1 MCPNPSQLTS
11 GSHFPSWSSVDSNN
25 DLGQAFKVVG
35 GRIHLEA
42 ATYQISE
49 MIVAMVMITTNP
61 REYPSDK
68 VELSVWVV
76 ELN

>member
-1 MCPNPSQLTS
+1 M
-11 GSHFPSWSSVDSNN
+11 
-25 DLGQAFKVVG
+25 
-35 GRIHLEA
+35 EA

>member
-1 MCPNPSQLTS
+1 MCPNPSRLTS

-25 DLGQAFKVVG
+25 DLGQAFRVV

-42 ATYQISE
+42 ATYQTSE
-49 MIVAMVMITTNP
+49 MMVAMVRITTNP
-61 REYPSDK
+61 CEYPSDK

-76 ELN
+76 ESN